1 LINLKENNETGQ
13 LPDIQMDDED
23 DDLKLNEL
31 KL

>member
-1 LINLKENNETGQ
+1 LINLKENNEPGQ
-13 LPDIQMDDED
+13 LPDIRMDDED

>member
-1 LINLKENNETGQ
+1 LINLKENNQTGQ